1 MDIYLK
7 VTVRAQMCC
16 FIWYF
21 TLIILFI
28 LFFYAWVHWVGWV
41 VFWLFQSYTYAVYF
55 SEIICCFFFLFFRF
69 IFYSPLF
76 IFVDFSSDS
85 SQNLPLTVSNEL
97 LSFSCYFLTPEVLL
111 FTIFYFQSFIY
122 FSIIL
127 YYINMPMMG
136 TLQKLEL
143 SSGGWGPCSTG
154 FPPTRWVF

>member
-1 MDIYLK
+1 M
-7 VTVRAQMCC
+7 
-16 FIWYF
+16 
-21 TLIILFI
+21 ILYINHTFHSPFLLMSSLGRLSCLLVI
-28 LFFYAWVHWVGWV
+28 SKLY
-41 VFWLFQSYTYAVYF
+41 
-55 SEIICCFFFLFFRF
+55 ICCIFFRNYLLFFLFVLQ

-85 SQNLPLTVSNEL
+85 SQNVPLTVSNEL
-97 LSFSCYFLTPEVLL
+97 LNFSCYFLTPEFLL

-143 SSGGWGPCSTG
+143 SSGGRDPCSTG
-154 FPPTRWVF
+154 FPR